1 MATDISWH
9 EVCGIQPEPTFRLVI
24 AHALSINLT
33 NKERQQARFERDRK
47 KRLEK
52 RLQKEKELC
61 NYDKA
66 ISVDELI
73 KAFYECKKGVSW
85 KKSVQNY
92 EMQLFQNVSELHRK
106 LANCKNVSRGY
117 VQFYIWERGKKRKIQ
132 ACHISE
138 RVVQKSIAN
147 NILTPMLEST
157 LIKNNCASQ
166 KGKGTHQA
174 WDYFEQ
180 DLKKAYK
187 KWGRDFYVIQ
197 SDFHNYFASIPH
209 DKLIAALNEYFHDER
224 TRWYYKSVINS
235 FYENGECIGLGLG
248 SQICQNFAIFYPN
261 LLDHYMEQFGDYGRF
276 NDDLYLTV
284 QTKEEAK
291 QILNSMYRIVDSL
304 GLEINKKKTRI
315 VKATHVITFLKTRFN
330 LLDNGEVIRRPNHK
344 SITRERK
351 KLKKLKKKLDD
362 GVLSFEDVRTSYASW
377 RGSLK
382 DKKCYKT
389 LKSMDDLFNKL
400 FIEDWRLDYES

>member
-1 MATDISWH
+1 MNR
-9 EVCGIQPEPTFRLVI
+9 Q
-24 AHALSINLT
+24 
-33 NKERQQARFERDRK
+33 ERQQARFERDRK

-52 RLQKEKELC
+52 RLLKEKKSC

-66 ISVDELI
+66 ISIEELT
-73 KAFYECKKGVSW
+73 KSFFECKKGVAW
-85 KKSVQNY
+85 KKSVQNF
-92 EMQLFQNVSELHRK
+92 EDKLFQNLSELHRK
-106 LANCKNVSRGY
+106 LEVCADVSRGY
-117 VQFYIWERGKKRKIQ
+117 VEFYLWERGKKRRIQ

-138 RVVQKSIAN
+138 RVVQKTFAN
-147 NILTPMLEST
+147 NILTPMLQDT
-157 LIKNNCASQ
+157 LVKNNCASQ

-291 QILNSMYRIVDSL
+291 QILNSMYHIVDSL

-344 SITRERK
+344 SITRERR
-351 KLKKLKKKLDD
+351 KLKKLHNKLLN
-362 GVLSFEDVRTSYASW
+362 GEITFEDVRTSYNSW

-382 DKKCYKT
+382 DKKCYLT
-389 LKSMDDLFNKL
+389 LESMDKLFNIL
-400 FIEDWRLDYES
+400 FIEEWRFEYYEQERQGRDIQSNQRCF

>member
-1 MATDISWH
+1 MVTCLI
-9 EVCGIQPEPTFRLVI
+9 IY
-24 AHALSINLT
+24 LT

-52 RLQKEKELC
+52 RLQREREFC

-66 ISVDELI
+66 ISIEELT
-73 KAFYECKKGVSW
+73 KAFYQCKKGVAW

-106 LANCKNVSRGY
+106 LENCKDVSRGY
-117 VQFYIWERGKKRKIQ
+117 VQFYIWERGKRRKIQ

-147 NILTPMLEST
+147 NILTPMLENT

-166 KGKGTHQA
+166 KGKGTHKA
-174 WDYFEQ
+174 WEYFEE

-187 KWGRDFYVIQ
+187 KWGRDFYVVQ
-197 SDFHNYFASIPH
+197 GDFHNYFASIPH
-209 DKLIAALNEYFHDER
+209 DKLIAELDKYFHDER
-224 TRWYYKSVINS
+224 TRLYYRSVINS
-235 FYENGECIGLGLG
+235 FYEDGECIGLGLG

-261 LLDHYMEQFGDYGRF
+261 KLDHYMEKYGSCGRF
-276 NDDLYLTV
+276 NDDFYVTV
-284 QTKEEAK
+284 HTKEDAK
-291 QILNSMYRIVDSL
+291 TCLNGIYNIVDEL

-315 VKATHVITFLKTRFN
+315 VKATHVITFLKTKFN
-330 LLDNGEVIRRPNHK
+330 LLDNGEVIRRQNHK

-362 GVLSFEDVRTSYASW
+362 GVLSFEDVRNSYASW

-400 FIEDWRLDYES
+400 FIEDWRIDYES

>member
-1 MATDISWH
+1 MRNTA
-9 EVCGIQPEPTFRLVI
+9 ENTFRLVI
-24 AHALSINLT
+24 ARLIINLT

-52 RLQKEKELC
+52 RLQKEREFC
-61 NYDKA
+61 NYNKT

-73 KAFYECKKGVSW
+73 KAFYECKKGVTW

-92 EMQLFQNVSELHRK
+92 EMQLFQNVSDLHRK
-106 LANCKNVSRGY
+106 LENCKDVSRGY

-138 RVVQKSIAN
+138 RVVQKTIAN
-147 NILTPMLEST
+147 NVLTPMLEST
-157 LIKNNCASQ
+157 LIRNNCASQ

-187 KWGRDFYVIQ
+187 RWGRDFYVIQ

-209 DKLIAALNEYFHDER
+209 DKLIAELDNYFHDER
-224 TRWYYKSVINS
+224 TRWYYRTVINS

-261 LLDHYMEQFGDYGRF
+261 RLDHYMEQIGDCGRF
-276 NDDLYLTV
+276 NDDFYLIV
-284 QTKEEAK
+284 HTKSEANHA
-291 QILNSMYRIVDSL
+291 LNSIYDIVNDL
-304 GLEINKKKTRI
+304 GLEINERKTRI
-315 VKATHVITFLKTRFN
+315 VKASHVIVFLKTRFN
-330 LLDNGEVIRRPNHK
+330 LCGNGEVIRRPNHK
-344 SITRERK
+344 NITRQRR
-351 KLKKLKKKLDD
+351 KLKKLKKKFLN
-362 GVLSFEDVRTSYASW
+362 GEITFTGVRTSYSSW

-382 DKKCYKT
+382 DKKCYLT
-389 LKSMDDLFNKL
+389 LKSMDELFNKL
-400 FIEDWRLDYES
+400 FIEDWRIEWYESERKRRSLYCN

>member
-1 MATDISWH
+1 MNR
-9 EVCGIQPEPTFRLVI
+9 Q
-24 AHALSINLT
+24 
-33 NKERQQARFERDRK
+33 ERQQARFERDRK

-52 RLQKEKELC
+52 RLLKEKKSC

-66 ISVDELI
+66 ISIEELT
-73 KAFYECKKGVSW
+73 KSFFECKKGVAW
-85 KKSVQNY
+85 KKSVQNF
-92 EMQLFQNVSELHRK
+92 EDKLFQNLSELHRK
-106 LANCKNVSRGY
+106 LEVCADVSRGY
-117 VQFYIWERGKKRKIQ
+117 VEFYLWERGKKRRIQ

-138 RVVQKSIAN
+138 RVVQKTFAN
-147 NILTPMLEST
+147 NILTPMLQDT
-157 LIKNNCASQ
+157 LVKNNCASQ

-291 QILNSMYRIVDSL
+291 QILNSMYHIVDSL

-330 LLDNGEVIRRPNHK
+330 LLDNGDVLRRPNRK
-344 SITRERK
+344 SISRERR
-351 KLKKLKKKLDD
+351 KLKKLHNKLLN
-362 GVLSFEDVRTSYASW
+362 GEITFEDVRTSYNSW

-382 DKKCYKT
+382 DKKCYLT
-389 LKSMDDLFNKL
+389 LESMDKLFNIL
-400 FIEDWRLDYES
+400 FVEEWRFEYYEQERQGRDIQSNQRCF